1 VRAGCVFVGPLESHL
16 IQRHQNQSLNPNH
29 GGTSMNSM
37 RLSRIVRPTA
47 LLVVGAF
54 AATALAQPAANPR
67 LRVARLAYPTGNMAT
82 SVIALERMMPVE
94 VRIGESFEY
103 TVTLTNLTST
113 RVDDLVLTET
123 LPQGFN
129 VTSITPSAN
138 PSADGTVSWA
148 LGSLSP
154 RAKTQVR
161 FLGTATSPGE
171 LSSCSSVT
179 FKTSACSGLQVV
191 QPALQLVKETPPE
204 VMLCDPIPMRIVVTN
219 TGSGMARNVQVMDE
233 LPEGWTTANGKS
245 KIVFNAG
252 NLAAGQSREFTVN
265 LKATRT
271 GDFTNCATAREEGG
285 LTAEDCSSTR
295 IIKPELVLQKSG
307 PNMRYLGRPVQF
319 DITVT
324 NQGDAPARDAVLVD
338 RTPAGSTL
346 VSATQGGQQTQQ
358 GVMWNLGTINPGES
372 RQVALTV
379 NPAQLGM
386 LRNMAEVRSECTRA
400 AGEATV
406 EIRGIPAVLLEVI
419 DVDDPIE
426 VGSNETYQIKV
437 FNQGSAN
444 DTNIVIT
451 CTVPPEQQFVSAN
464 GPTPHTVNGQVVTFA
479 ALPSLA
485 PRATANYR
493 VVTRGTTA
501 ADTRFGVSLT
511 SDQLTR
517 PVQETESTNIY

>member
-1 VRAGCVFVGPLESHL
+1 
-16 IQRHQNQSLNPNH
+16 
-29 GGTSMNSM
+29 
-37 RLSRIVRPTA
+37 
-47 LLVVGAF
+47 
-54 AATALAQPAANPR
+54 
-67 LRVARLAYPTGNMAT
+67 
-82 SVIALERMMPVE
+82 
-94 VRIGESFEY
+94 
-103 TVTLTNLTST
+103 
-113 RVDDLVLTET
+113 
-123 LPQGFN
+123 
-129 VTSITPSAN
+129 
-138 PSADGTVSWA
+138 
-148 LGSLSP
+148 
-154 RAKTQVR
+154 
-161 FLGTATSPGE
+161 
-171 LSSCSSVT
+171 
-179 FKTSACSGLQVV
+179 
-191 QPALQLVKETPPE
+191 
-204 VMLCDPIPMRIVVTN
+204 
-219 TGSGMARNVQVMDE
+219 
-233 LPEGWTTANGKS
+233 
-245 KIVFNAG
+245 
-252 NLAAGQSREFTVN
+252 VN